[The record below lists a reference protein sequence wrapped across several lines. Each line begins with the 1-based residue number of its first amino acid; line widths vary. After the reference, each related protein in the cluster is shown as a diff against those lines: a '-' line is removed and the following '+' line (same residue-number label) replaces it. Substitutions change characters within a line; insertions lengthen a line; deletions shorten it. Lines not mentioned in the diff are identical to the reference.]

1 MIIENNEFVEY
12 KGRPIVRKDEDLYYG
27 DMSDKYYIY
36 MMIMSDKEVE
46 GKEVPDMI
54 MVQLIDSA
62 TKRPENQ
69 KVVKGFK
76 EAFEF
81 ASAWLDRYNK

>member
-12 KGRPIVRKDEDLYYG
+12 KGRPIVRKEEDLYYG

-46 GKEVPDMI
+46 GKKVPDMI